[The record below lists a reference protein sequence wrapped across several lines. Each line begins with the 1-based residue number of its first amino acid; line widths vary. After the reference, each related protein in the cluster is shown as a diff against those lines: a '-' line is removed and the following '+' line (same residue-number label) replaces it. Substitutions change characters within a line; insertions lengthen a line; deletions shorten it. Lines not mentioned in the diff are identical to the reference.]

1 MWRRATFFAA
11 ALGACAPSR
20 GQPADAFVCNGLDA
34 REVLAAI
41 QARGADLNRPREA
54 VFYFYGAE
62 SALPG
67 LRRELERLGFAVRP
81 ARTDPGLIASRTG
94 VVDSAW
100 LQRIVPALCAAAA
113 RHEVNYDGWEAS
125 LPEQQANR

>member
-1 MWRRATFFAA
+1 MRRRLALFAI
-11 ALGACAPSR
+11 ALGACAPSH
-20 GQPADAFVCNGLDA
+20 GQSPDALVCNDLDA

-41 QARGADLNRPREA
+41 EARGADLSRPREA

-67 LRRELERLGFAVRP
+67 MRRELERLGFSVRP
-81 ARTDPGLIASRTG
+81 TNTDPGLIASRTG

-100 LQRIVPALCAAAA
+100 LRRILPELCAAAA

-125 LPEQQANR
+125 LPEQRAKS